1 MDEEKRIEQQKRLN
15 DLLEKGIGL
24 SSAYNDTVKEL
35 LGVQSKRSTFDSNLL
50 KINRQI
56 NTSIYNTKT
65 EFNSISQIGKEI
77 SKNQE
82 VINRAQAVSN
92 NLIDSLGTD
101 SKDIVNQRVKEFK
114 ELQNLVTQQENLL
127 KQAAE
132 GGKFDEKK
140 LEDLDKEIFQ
150 QQEIIDNA
158 EDNLSILEKQAVFTK
173 LNTQELEKQ
182 NEALKDQKDQLK
194 SLGIFADIFGAIPGL
209 GEASK
214 DAFKDVSK
222 EISDGNLKTK
232 GFVGFLKTGG
242 KFIGS
247 MVKSLRG
254 AVTPLLIFKQLVQG
268 ILEADKQVT
277 ELGKSTAQTKFEAAL
292 FRTELAEAATA
303 SGDLFV
309 TSTKLVKTFN
319 ELNKQ
324 FGFITN
330 FSTDTLVTVT
340 KLTEKVG
347 LAADAAGNLAAASLV
362 NGGSLE
368 DNYKNVLATSYE
380 LQRQT
385 GVQFDLREI
394 SEATANTTGQI
405 RANLGANPALI
416 SEAVTQA
423 KLFGG
428 EMEDIKNI
436 SSALLD
442 FESSISNE
450 LQAELLTGK
459 ALNLERARFAA
470 LNGDIATVS
479 KEINEQVGDF
489 GDFTKMNVIQQD
501 ALAASLGLSSD
512 RLSDILF
519 KQEVQNKSVR
529 ELRALGKEELAQR
542 LEQTNV
548 QQKLNAAIDKMK
560 SLFTDVG
567 LALLPLGQ
575 LLGGILGLVGTVV
588 GAIRDVIVG
597 AGYLFGIV
605 DDFGRSGFLGGL
617 QSVGNSF
624 GMSLSFADDAMIPG
638 YGKRMLMDEGKITAF
653 NDNDNIVAT
662 TNEIK
667 PVSAIQPQTQV
678 VTPEIN
684 LDVSGL
690 REDNAKMMASLR
702 EIVNKEGTV
711 TIDSSTAGRAF
722 TVGTFAMQ

>member
-1 MDEEKRIEQQKRLN
+1 MDEEKKIDQQQRLN

-35 LGVQSKRSTFDSNLL
+35 LGVNSKRTTFDSNLL

-65 EFNSISQIGKEI
+65 EFDSISQIGKEI
-77 SKNQE
+77 AKNQE
-82 VINRAQAVSN
+82 VINRAQAVSE
-92 NLIDSLGTD
+92 NLVKSLTPEG
-101 SKDIVNQRVKEFK
+101 KEAVESAEANLK
-114 ELQNLVTQQENLL
+114 ATQNLVLA
-127 KQAAE
+127 K
-132 GGKFDEKK
+132 
-140 LEDLDKEIFQ
+140 EDLIKKAAQGEKINNNELKDLEEQIQ
-150 QQEIIDNA
+150 QRDAFN
-158 EDNLSILEKQAVFTK
+158 DSIVKGLKPLEQQALFTK
-173 LNTQELEKQ
+173 LNAGELEKQ
-182 NEALKDQKDQLK
+182 NEALKDQNKEL
-194 SLGIFADIFGAIPGL
+194 SGVGIFADMLGAIPGL
-209 GEASK
+209 GNASK
-214 DAFKDVSK
+214 DAFKAVSN
-222 EISDGNLKTK
+222 EISDGSLKTK
-232 GFVGFLKTGG
+232 GLAGSLKKGG

-247 MVKSLRG
+247 MVKSLKG
-254 AVTPLLIFKQLVQG
+254 AFTPLLIFQQLVQG
-268 ILEADKQVT
+268 FIEADKQVT
-277 ELGKSTAQTKFEAAL
+277 ELGKSTAQTKFEAAA
-292 FRTELAEAATA
+292 FRQELAEAASA

-394 SEATANTTGQI
+394 TEATANTTGQI

-416 SEAVTQA
+416 AEAVTQA

-470 LNGDIATVS
+470 LNGDVATVA
-479 KEINEQVGDF
+479 KEINKQVGDF
-489 GDFTKMNVIQQD
+489 GDFAKMNVIQQD

-519 KQEVQNKSVR
+519 KQEIQNKSAR
-529 ELRALGKEELAQR
+529 ELRALGKEELADR
-542 LEQTNV
+542 LEQTTMQDKFNATV
-548 QQKLNAAIDKMK
+548 EKLQAIFADVGSALVPIIDLLGLAFKIVNLIVAPVTDLLNA
-560 SLFTDVG
+560 LT
-567 LALLPLGQ
+567 
-575 LLGGILGLVGTVV
+575 GIVTL
-588 GAIRDVIVG
+588 G
-597 AGYLFGIV
+597 AGGKFSFENTLNAFG
-605 DDFGRSGFLGGL
+605 L
-617 QSVGNSF
+617 
-624 GMSLSFADDAMIPG
+624 ADDAMIPG
-638 YGKRMLMDEGKITAF
+638 YGKRMLMEEGKITAF

-667 PVSAIQPQTQV
+667 PISAIQPQTQV